1 MLRYGIF
8 RAARR
13 AVSLAS
19 ILQDDVDFRHLEPGQ
34 FDFDIEIDQTLQLDR
49 QNLLVPPGLL
59 GELVVGQDVGA
70 LMISLSSS
78 IRTGLQK
85 PNFALLAIWRTCFF
99 ECVRSAPISLRGS
112 GLCGA
117 LAC

>member
-49 QNLLVPPGLL
+49 QKLLVPAGLL

-70 LMISLSSS
+70 L
-78 IRTGLQK
+78 IR
-85 PNFALLAIWRTCFF
+85 LAQMR
-99 ECVRSAPISLRGS
+99 EPAGRHRGDAEEL
-112 GLCGA
+112 GGA
-117 LAC
+117 MTEKLAELFDEHSPGEPRRRADA